1 MKEGQIIVFEK
12 DKCSKG
18 HNKRLGIM
26 PKMGDK
32 KLRASIYCECDPTL
46 WQLFEMSPIK
56 DCIIMIDG
64 NALEAIT
71 VIMDA
76 IKQ

>member
-1 MKEGQIIVFEK
+1 MEDGQIIVFEK

-18 HNKRLGIM
+18 HHKRLGIM
-26 PKMGDK
+26 PLRGDK
-32 KLRASIYCECDPTL
+32 NLRASIYCECDLTL

-64 NALEAIT
+64 TAMDAIT

-76 IKQ
+76 IKH